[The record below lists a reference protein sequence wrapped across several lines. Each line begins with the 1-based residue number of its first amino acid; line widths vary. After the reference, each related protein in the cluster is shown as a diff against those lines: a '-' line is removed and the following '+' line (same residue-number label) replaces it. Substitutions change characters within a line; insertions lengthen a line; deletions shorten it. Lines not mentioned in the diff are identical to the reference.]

1 MADIPVTSSISVA
14 IAGSTRYTRWCAEA
28 LASDSAFRITRV
40 LTPTPKPI
48 GRKKLITENPLHQ
61 WAQAAAIPTTL
72 ISDRVDRSIKTILDE
87 VSERPD
93 ILLVVD
99 FGYFI
104 PKWLLEWPKA
114 GPLNIHPSDLPRWR
128 GSSPGQF
135 PILYGDRQS
144 AISLMIMNEEFDA
157 GPLLTKIPFAVQPT
171 WTALEYYQHAF
182 TLMTEQLPSL
192 LEQFVSGGLVAET
205 QPEES
210 PTAIAGK
217 MSREDGFVS
226 WTLIQALLDGAQMP
240 DQCGF
245 NDVSPILLDTF
256 SATENIYLVVERAV
270 RALSPWPGV
279 WTKVPTADGDK
290 RLKILSASLS
300 TQTSPAATSSMKL
313 ALDRV
318 QIEGK
323 QSSSWNDVKQI
334 VKK

>member
-28 LASDSAFRITRV
+28 LAADSDFRITRV
-40 LTPTPKPI
+40 LTPIPKPI
-48 GRKKLITENPLHQ
+48 GRKKVITENPLHQ
-61 WAQAAAIPTTL
+61 WALSAAVPTTL

-87 VSERPD
+87 VSEQPD

-135 PILYGDRQS
+135 PILYGDQQS

-157 GPLLTKIPFAVQPT
+157 GPLLTKIPFALQPT
-171 WTALEYYQHAF
+171 WTALEYYQYAF
-182 TLMTEQLPSL
+182 TLITEQLPSL
-192 LEQFVSGGLVAET
+192 LKQFVSGDLVAAP

-210 PTAIAGK
+210 PTAVAGK

-226 WTLIQALLDGAQMP
+226 WTLMQKLLDGTQMP

-245 NDVSPILLDTF
+245 NDVSPVLLDTF
-256 SATENIYLVVERAV
+256 AATENIYLVVERAI

-279 WTKVPTADGDK
+279 WTKMPTADGEK
-290 RLKILSASLS
+290 RLKILSASLGTQAPNAVASS
-300 TQTSPAATSSMKL
+300 TKL
-313 ALDRV
+313 VPDRV

-323 QSSSWNDVKQI
+323 QPSSWNEVKQI